1 LGEGRSY
8 LGFGTGKSHEGVI
21 KFGFSPVKGK
31 ANHPIENCHV
41 AKFMQ
46 IQQHKLGL
54 FSVYDGHLGDIIS
67 SYLKKHLFA
76 NILNK

>member
-1 LGEGRSY
+1 M
-8 LGFGTGKSHEGVI
+8 
-21 KFGFSPVKGK
+21 
-31 ANHPIENCHV
+31 NCHV